1 MSYTLEPVFK
11 NENDETFAKDLI
23 KKTTLNT
30 KKFDIF
36 ITDIV
41 KKWELERIA
50 FLDRVILHLAL
61 CELTQMPNI
70 PVKVT
75 INEYLD
81 ISHCYSTPKSSIFIN
96 EYLDI
101 SHCYSTPKS
110 SIFINGI
117 IDRIY
122 EQLNKENKLY
132 KLENENE
139 NEN

>member
-96 EYLDI
+96 
-101 SHCYSTPKS
+101 
-110 SIFINGI
+110 GI